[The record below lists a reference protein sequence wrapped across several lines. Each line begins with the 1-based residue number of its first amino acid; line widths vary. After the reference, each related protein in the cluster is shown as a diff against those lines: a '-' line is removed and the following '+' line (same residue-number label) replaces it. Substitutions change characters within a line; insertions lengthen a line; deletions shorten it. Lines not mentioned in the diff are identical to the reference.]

1 MQLYVGGKPSG
12 REVTQRKA
20 ASALLLKEGFEL
32 KEGSQTP
39 YDAVVAY
46 LGPDYASKSFVR
58 RMVKE
63 TFAGVY
69 LKRVKKAN
77 EKQYPF

>member
-1 MQLYVGGKPSG
+1 M
-12 REVTQRKA
+12 
-20 ASALLLKEGFEL
+20 LLKEGFEL

-46 LGPDYASKSFVR
+46 LGPDYASKSFVT

-69 LKRVKKAN
+69 LKRVRKAN
-77 EKQYPF
+77 EKQYLLMHLMSDDFTSYVPYIICIRF